1 MTISDPISDL
11 LTRIRNAQMRRH
23 ERVDC
28 LDSKVGRHILDV
40 MKNEG
45 FIKDYKEEE
54 IRKGIKKLV
63 VELRYHEEAGA
74 IKKMRRIS
82 KPGCRVYTPIS
93 ELKKVCNGLGVA
105 VLSTSKGVIS
115 DAEARKINV
124 GGEVLFEIY

>member
-11 LTRIRNAQMRRH
+11 LTRIRNAQMRGH
-23 ERVDC
+23 DRVEC
-28 LDSKVGRHILDV
+28 LDSKVGRRILDV

-63 VELRYHEEAGA
+63 VELRYYEETGA
-74 IKKMRRIS
+74 IKKVRRVS

-115 DAEARKINV
+115 DAEARKLNV